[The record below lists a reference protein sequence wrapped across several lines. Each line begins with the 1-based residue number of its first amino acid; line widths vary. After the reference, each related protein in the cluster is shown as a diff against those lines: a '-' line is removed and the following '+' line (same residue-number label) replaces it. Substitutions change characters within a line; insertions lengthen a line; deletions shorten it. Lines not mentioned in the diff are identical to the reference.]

1 MKTITSN
8 SKSKFEDTPGFNM
21 WRDRDDIVDVE
32 NQISKLRKPI
42 DLGMTNEEIDSLFT
56 RNKDMGRNIDL
67 FDV

>member
-1 MKTITSN
+1 
-8 SKSKFEDTPGFNM
+8 M